1 MERFKDKQRYTP
13 KEFLDLTTLIY
24 DQWCEQ
30 FQQNENTNYVS
41 NDIQKL
47 QNELNICKQ
56 TLNLHAD
63 KLKDLKQKNFLLL
76 AKNQKLKTQL

>member
-1 MERFKDKQRYTP
+1 MERFKDTQQYTKQV
-13 KEFLDLTTLIY
+13 FLNLSGLIY

-30 FQQNENTNYVS
+30 FQQNENTNYV
-41 NDIQKL
+41 NDDIQKL

-56 TLNLHAD
+56 TLNLHAE
-63 KLKDLKQKNFLLL
+63 KLKDLEQKNFLLL